1 MHVLYCLKH
10 LSSVDL
16 INSWIHYKHFFPKL
30 RMICLNKYYD
40 FSVSMQL
47 ISCSFA
53 GKKSRELFCVILRIP
68 ILQILTPDVNCCVSF
83 LRNWIITAACNDSQN
98 NFSSLLTC
106 DNDDNLSLFD
116 TVFEV
121 FLLLLLC
128 YRCKLLPALSIV
140 ISQIIGDFLFMC
152 AFVCLYVFRKF
163 IWIFNIGNRR
173 WRGGGGPLPLSDF
186 KI

>member
-1 MHVLYCLKH
+1 M
-10 LSSVDL
+10 
-16 INSWIHYKHFFPKL
+16 IFPF
-30 RMICLNKYYD
+30 RCNWYRVH
-40 FSVSMQL
+40 SRE
-47 ISCSFA
+47 
-53 GKKSRELFCVILRIP
+53 KKSRELFCVILRIP

-173 WRGGGGPLPLSDF
+173 WRGEEGHYLSLILKF
-186 KI
+186 KKLNFLFI